1 MNLKRLAKHAKNK
14 SAFVDA
20 RQKIFTGNKRSGN
33 TYNEESYNM
42 KYYFAPLEGVTG
54 YIYRN
59 AHQTFFGQIDKYFT
73 PFISPT
79 SNKDF
84 TSRELNDILPEH
96 NQGLHVV
103 PQILANNAEYF
114 IRTMKDLAKFGYDE
128 INLNLGCPSGTVV
141 AKHKGSG
148 FLAQRERLDEF
159 LEDIFS
165 EAATKISIKT
175 RIGKNS
181 PDEFYQLIEIFNKY
195 PLEEI
200 IIHPRIQSDFYKNK
214 PNMEVFKDALALSKN
229 PVCYNGDIF
238 SAKGYRELT
247 EMYPSLGA
255 VMLGRG
261 LVANPAL
268 IGEIKNNYV
277 IDKQILEEFHN
288 EVYRGYQKILSGD
301 RNILFKM
308 KEFWFYMIHLFAE
321 SDKYAKKIKK
331 TDRLHD
337 YEAVISM
344 LFQEQ
349 DIVET
354 LLSL

>member
-1 MNLKRLAKHAKNK
+1 
-14 SAFVDA
+14 
-20 RQKIFTGNKRSGN
+20 
-33 TYNEESYNM
+33 M

-59 AHQTFFGQIDKYFT
+59 AHQTFFGQIDKYFI

-79 SNKDF
+79 SNKGF

-96 NQGLHVV
+96 NQGLPVV

-114 IRTMKDLAKFGYDE
+114 IRTVNELTKFGYDE

-148 FLAQRERLDEF
+148 FLAQREQLDEF

-165 EAATKISIKT
+165 KLSTKISIKT
-175 RIGKNS
+175 RIGKDS
-181 PDEFYQLIEIFNKY
+181 SDEFYELIEIFNKY

-200 IIHPRIQSDFYKNK
+200 IIHPRIQTDFYKNK

-229 PVCYNGDIF
+229 HVCYNGDIF
-238 SAKGYRELT
+238 NVKDYRELA
-247 EMYPSLGA
+247 EMYPSLDA

-261 LVANPAL
+261 LIANPAL
-268 IGEIKNNYV
+268 IGEIKNNHV
-277 IDKQILEEFHN
+277 IDKQVIKAFHHA
-288 EVYRGYQKILSGD
+288 VYAGYQEILSGD
-301 RNILFKM
+301 RNVLFKM

-321 SDKYAKKIKK
+321 SDKYAKKIRKA
-331 TDRLHD
+331 DRLRD
-337 YEAVISM
+337 YEEVISR
-344 LFQEQ
+344 LFQEL
-349 DIVET
+349 DIEET
-354 LLSL
+354 LLRGF